1 MTDFKDGTFTVRP
14 PQYVTFSKNIFVPV
28 TNVCR
33 NNCDY
38 CGFRRDVDAPDA
50 RLVTVEEVKKI
61 FEANDGASEALFT
74 FGEKPEENPVFRERL
89 ASIGYSSIVD
99 YALELCKIAL
109 QYNLL
114 PHTNAG
120 VMSYAELKKLQPY
133 NASMGLM
140 LETTAFSRAHENSI
154 GKNPVLRLRTIES
167 AGRLKIPFTTGILV
181 GIGEK
186 LYDRRESLE
195 AIKKLHERHDHI
207 QEVIIQPFVPKPNT
221 PMKNYPLPS
230 MEEMRRTVYMARQIL
245 PDEVAIQIP
254 PNLSPLELVRS
265 GANDLGGIS
274 SQTIDYINPE
284 AAWPTEADIR
294 TRVYPIPLRERLPVY
309 PRFVRMGW
317 YSSEISELIKKLSN
331 DEGLRA

>member
-1 MTDFKDGTFTVRP
+1 
-14 PQYVTFSKNIFVPV
+14 
-28 TNVCR
+28 
-33 NNCDY
+33 
-38 CGFRRDVDAPDA
+38 
-50 RLVTVEEVKKI
+50 
-61 FEANDGASEALFT
+61 
-74 FGEKPEENPVFRERL
+74 
-89 ASIGYSSIVD
+89 
-99 YALELCKIAL
+99 
-109 QYNLL
+109 
-114 PHTNAG
+114 
-120 VMSYAELKKLQPY
+120 
-133 NASMGLM
+133 MGLM

-294 TRVYPIPLRERLPVY
+294 TRVYPIPLRERLPAY

>member
-1 MTDFKDGTFTVRP
+1 MTDSKEGTFNVRP

-38 CGFRRDVDAPDA
+38 CGFRRDANAPDA
-50 RLVTVEEVKKI
+50 KLITLEEVKKI

-74 FGEKPEENPVFRERL
+74 LGEKPEENPVFRERL
-89 ASIGYSSIVD
+89 ESAGYSTIAD
-99 YALELCKIAL
+99 YVLELCKIAL
-109 QYNLL
+109 QHDLL

-140 LETTAFSRAHENSI
+140 LETTAFSRAHENSP
-154 GKNPVLRLRTIES
+154 GKNPILRLRTIEN

-195 AIKKLHERHDHI
+195 AIKRLHERHNHI

-221 PMKNYPLPS
+221 PMKNYPSPT
-230 MEEMRRTVYMARQIL
+230 MEEMSRTVYMARQIL
-245 PDEVAIQIP
+245 PDDVAIQIP
-254 PNLSPLELVRS
+254 PNLSPLELIRC

-274 SQTIDYINPE
+274 SQTVDYINPE
-284 AAWPTEADIR
+284 AKWPAEADIR
-294 TRVYPIPLRERLPVY
+294 AGIYPIPLRERLPIY

-317 YSSEISELIKKLSN
+317 YSSEIDGLIKKLSN
-331 DEGLRA
+331 NEGLRA